1 MNVYLVTEAKQ
12 SPFSSPVQNAPRL
25 ESLLHPFSDRG
36 NCEIGDGR
44 TGGRSWNNPHRY
56 KTSSRRL
63 EKTQNHRG
71 GEYKPA
77 HRGNYSQLRIEL
89 RQQQRPRLPIPT

>member
-1 MNVYLVTEAKQ
+1 MNVYLVTEATK
-12 SPFSSPVQNAPRL
+12 SPFSSPLQNAPRL
-25 ESLLHPFSDRG
+25 ESLLHPFSDWE

-63 EKTQNHRG
+63 KKNQKTNMVNTRPLTAVTTH
-71 GEYKPA
+71 
-77 HRGNYSQLRIEL
+77 NYA
-89 RQQQRPRLPIPT
+89 